1 MMRRTTFS
9 GICCFLL
16 GSGVTVILIAPILV
30 LSPGVTNSV
39 SHALSVVSFTA
50 KRLTASAL
58 GYPELCRRCRMVS
71 AAASIAKRSNLP
83 PARIDRSRM
92 VPRPSG
98 IESNPLT
105 TKDLNIIGGPS
116 LILNLTRAARLR
128 LAAGREAARERSV
141 SPSPA
146 RCGRPKFS
154 SAASLVRE
162 KARSVEREACAGLRV
177 AQRKTRP
184 NRRRRR
190 HQWLAAD
197 PWRQDGGD
205 NSILRSR
212 EAYFGVRES
221 SRISPLHVNGQ
232 STPCGDSFSSYYPR
246 FSAVVAVVNLQLLN
260 ARLS

>member
-1 MMRRTTFS
+1 APALRTAESAAKTTSAVLIHPPRRTR
-9 GICCFLL
+9 G
-16 GSGVTVILIAPILV
+16 
-30 LSPGVTNSV
+30 
-39 SHALSVVSFTA
+39 
-50 KRLTASAL
+50 
-58 GYPELCRRCRMVS
+58 
-71 AAASIAKRSNLP
+71 NLP
-83 PARIDRSRM
+83 
-92 VPRPSG
+92 
-98 IESNPLT
+98 
-105 TKDLNIIGGPS
+105 
-116 LILNLTRAARLR
+116 RAARLR

-154 SAASLVRE
+154 SAALLVRE

-221 SRISPLHVNGQ
+221 SRISPPHVNGQ
-232 STPCGDSFSSYYPR
+232 STPCGDPFSSYLPP

-260 ARLS
+260 ARLSSIRAIPTTRDRWIRHFQPMFPQAAPSPTSSTD